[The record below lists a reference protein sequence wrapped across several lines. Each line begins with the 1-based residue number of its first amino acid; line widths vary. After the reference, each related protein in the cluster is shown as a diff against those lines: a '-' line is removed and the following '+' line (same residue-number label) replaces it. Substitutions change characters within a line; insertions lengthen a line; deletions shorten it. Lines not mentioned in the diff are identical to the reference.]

1 MSTMEYLAVL
11 LCCGVATY
19 LTRMPALVLSEK
31 IRIPE
36 KARRFMRFIGP
47 AVITALIAPSVFLP
61 DGRLNLNPIDNI
73 YLPAALATALTAFF
87 TKKSLPAIFAGVGVA
102 FLLFLM

>member
-1 MSTMEYLAVL
+1 MTTFEYLAVL
-11 LCCGVATY
+11 LCCGAATY

-36 KARRFMRFIGP
+36 KARQFMRFIGP

-61 DGRLNLNPIDNI
+61 DGALQLNPLDNI
-73 YLPAALATALTAFF
+73 YLPAAAVTALVAFF
-87 TKKSLPAIFAGVGVA
+87 TKKSLPAILAGVGVA
-102 FLLFLM
+102 FLLSLL

>member
-1 MSTMEYLAVL
+1 MTTPEYLAVL

-47 AVITALIAPSVFLP
+47 AVITALIAPAVFLP
-61 DGRLNLNPIDNI
+61 DGALDLHPIRNS
-73 YLPAALATALTAFF
+73 YLLSAAATALVAYF
-87 TKKSLPAIFAGVGVA
+87 TKKSLPAILTGVGTA
-102 FLLFLM
+102 FLLSLL